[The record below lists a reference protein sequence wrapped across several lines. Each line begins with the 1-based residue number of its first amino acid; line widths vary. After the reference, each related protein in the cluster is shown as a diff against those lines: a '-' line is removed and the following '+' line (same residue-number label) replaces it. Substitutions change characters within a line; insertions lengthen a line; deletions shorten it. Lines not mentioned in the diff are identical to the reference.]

1 MFKCA
6 YAGCW
11 YCRTPCFSATL
22 WYHSEAASKLS
33 KRLLYCFPSTI
44 RAALYLPLLES
55 QETPRAPVLLV
66 ARSPVLCA
74 LTFFDTTLRLH
85 ARLSRVSLLTWST
98 TYPSG
103 TSRPNN
109 LHAATLARVP
119 HGKTK
124 YPSGLTCPAVLP
136 NLARLLTTL
145 THMNSPVSGLYS
157 RTPPAG
163 VVQ

>member
-1 MFKCA
+1 MFKRA

-11 YCRTPCFSATL
+11 YCLTPCLSATL

-33 KRLLYCFPSTI
+33 KRLLYCLPSTI
-44 RAALYLPLLES
+44 RAVLYLPLLES
-55 QETPRAPVLLV
+55 QETPRAPILLV

-74 LTFFDTTLRLH
+74 LTFFDTTLRLQ
-85 ARLSRVSLLTWST
+85 ARLSRVSLLMWST

-109 LHAATLARVP
+109 LHAATLARAP

-145 THMNSPVSGLYS
+145 THINSPVSGLYS